1 MSWNKR
7 GEAKT
12 IKMNDGP
19 IHVHC
24 PCLNC
29 GFSVWMN
36 YGPKEVRLDE
46 KQALDKLIRHLKN
59 DHTLSEIFEWLERCA
74 VQHFD
79 SEVVKEK
86 AGK

>member
-1 MSWNKR
+1 
-7 GEAKT
+7 
-12 IKMNDGP
+12 MNDNP
-19 IHVHC
+19 IHVRC

-29 GFSVWMN
+29 GFNVWIN